1 MQCPFC
7 GACDTRVIN
16 TNHDEDGIRRRRE
29 CKECGLRFTTHERAL
44 VSTPLLIKHDGNREE
59 FNREKLVHG
68 IRMACAKRPV
78 PAVEINRL
86 AERIESALQ
95 QMGAEEVPSHI
106 VGDMVVRGL
115 RDLDEIAYI
124 RYALIYL
131 EVSSLE
137 SVRSEI
143 DRLLAARLEFDFA

>member
-16 TNHDEDGIRRRRE
+16 TTHDEDGIRRRRE

-44 VSTPLLIKHDGNREE
+44 LSTPLLIKHDGNREE
-59 FNREKLVHG
+59 FNRDKLVHG

-95 QMGAEEVPSHI
+95 QMGAEEVPSRI

>member
-7 GACDTRVIN
+7 GTCDTRVIN
-16 TNHDEDGIRRRRE
+16 TTHDADGIRRRRA
-29 CKECGLRFTTHERAL
+29 CKDCELRFTTHERAL
-44 VSTPLLIKHDGNREE
+44 LTTPLLIKQDGNREE
-59 FNREKLVHG
+59 FNREKLAHG

-95 QMGAEEVPSHI
+95 QMGSDEIPSRI

-131 EVSSLE
+131 EVPSLE
-137 SVRSEI
+137 SMRDEI
-143 DRLLAARLEFDFA
+143 DRLLAAKLEFDFA